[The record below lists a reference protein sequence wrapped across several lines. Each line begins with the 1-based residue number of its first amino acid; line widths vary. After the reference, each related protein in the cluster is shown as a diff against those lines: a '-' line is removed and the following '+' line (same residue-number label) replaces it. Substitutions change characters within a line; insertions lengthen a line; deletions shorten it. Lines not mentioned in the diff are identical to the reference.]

1 MKSFFLPAL
10 EVLEVLLIAFV
21 SVAIIKTYLAQ
32 PFLVS
37 GDSME
42 PNLSDGNYLLVDEI
56 SYRFREPERG
66 EVVVFRYPQNES
78 VFYVKRVIGLPGET
92 VKIDDNKVTIINDT
106 YPEGL
111 ILEEDYLPPSARTAG
126 QEEVKLEE
134 GQYFV
139 MGDNRLYSFD
149 SRSWGILPQKD
160 MLGVVRYNLW
170 PINKARA
177 VAAPTY

>member
-1 MKSFFLPAL
+1 MRAFLLPAL

-42 PNLSDGNYLLVDEI
+42 PNLSDGNYLLVDEV
-56 SYRFREPERG
+56 SYRFRNPGRG

-78 VFYVKRVIGLPGET
+78 VFYVKRIIGLPGET
-92 VKIDDNKVTIINDT
+92 VNVEDGKVTIINDG
-106 YPEGL
+106 YPRGMVL
-111 ILEEDYLPPSARTAG
+111 AEDYLPLSARTAG
-126 QEEVKLEE
+126 NLEVKLQE

-149 SRSWGILPQKD
+149 SRSWGTLPQRD
-160 MLGVVRYNLW
+160 ILGVVRYNLW
-170 PINKARA
+170 PINEARA
-177 VAAPTY
+177 VTVPVY

>member
-1 MKSFFLPAL
+1 MRAFFLPAL

-66 EVVVFRYPQNES
+66 EVVVFRYPRNES

-92 VKIDDNKVTIINDT
+92 VEITDNKVTVVNDE
-106 YPEGL
+106 YPGGVVL
-111 ILEEDYLPPSARTAG
+111 DEEYLPSAAKTSG
-126 QEEVKLEE
+126 QTKVTLEG

-149 SRSWGILPQKD
+149 SRSWGILPRGD
-160 MLGVVRYNLW
+160 IMGVVRYNLW
-170 PINKARA
+170 PINEARA
-177 VAAPTY
+177 VTVPAY